1 MHTVFALLC
10 FVVVIHWLIF
20 PYPSGLLHWHCGNLT
35 IAPVPAKQPWWIW
48 INTSCEFIMNDCITT
63 TKQSTTKPC
72 AYFLGY
78 TVWGS
83 QIPDKFS
90 MDITPAYE
98 VETIACNPSIN
109 STTLELSNIETGPG
123 RPTDCLVREIRR
135 CCPRANIVV
144 NKIPPRGHDET
155 VMQKIAM
162 VNTYISNMARE
173 KKFKVYCRDPC
184 PKMYKYFAKDEVH
197 FNNSRKQFFAYSISQ
212 EICTRFLL
220 CCALLWLYIDWF
232 SHIHQA
238 YFTGTVAI

>member
-48 INTSCEFIMNDCITT
+48 INTSFKFIMNDYMPT

-78 TVWGS
+78 IVLDQATEIKCMMVLHPVHRVPLC
-83 QIPDKFS
+83 I
-90 MDITPAYE
+90 
-98 VETIACNPSIN
+98 IADGEYN
-109 STTLELSNIETGPG
+109 NIE
-123 RPTDCLVREIRR
+123 LL
-135 CCPRANIVV
+135 NS
-144 NKIPPRGHDET
+144 
-155 VMQKIAM
+155 
-162 VNTYISNMARE
+162 YIKE
-173 KKFKVYCRDPC
+173 
-184 PKMYKYFAKDEVH
+184 
-197 FNNSRKQFFAYSISQ
+197 YSISQ

-238 YFTGTVAI
+238 YFTGTVAIWRLPQCQQGSPDEYG